1 MKQFFHQSGF
11 ALVIAFIVLIV
22 GLCPSRAI
30 AQSQQDNDDL
40 LSGVRESIEQGASE
54 LLFKQVAELCS
65 AVALASELAL
75 SIEAFGSTLNN
86 IFLQPFIDLQRTS
99 CYRTIIWEIDD
110 AIDELSMQYGQVSA
124 QICVEQNRIDI
135 MKDTSNESTLEGLKA
150 ERGRLYDSIRSMR
163 TGLSLYRE
171 FGSKGTELTADN
183 KKDIYGY
190 SNFSDALYREIF
202 GILRNTGDH
211 PYYCPYFLN
220 KNIIGV
226 ELEDPDWNPAYV
238 LTGVKEDEKEKRKRV
253 LNSCAVKW
261 SAMGASAGTF
271 LGTTDTSS
279 QYPLFSA
286 LDSQVQADIKDHL
299 QPLLVL
305 MPYFQKRVHMCT
317 NSVLGDFVNTFEK
330 IFSIQ
335 SFEQLF
341 TGFKERLQKR
351 IREAKMATYDRICN
365 RIIATR
371 KAVGGTLRDLP
382 YFGEIDGV
390 AYCQRPTKAN
400 TTFRQALERGLQ
412 KAINS
417 LAPPKGLSEI
427 IAADLDA
434 TMQNVMSVQLDEWTL
449 YQFQVDI
456 AKQRAMYQALY
467 EDGSDG
473 VTTSL
478 RDVMGEFL
486 NTLRTTVSADP
497 AKKGSDAFP
506 VTKAIW
512 DVFYDLQNRQQC
524 GSCSVQQGDLKISQP
539 EKK

>member
-1 MKQFFHQSGF
+1 MKQFFRQSGF
-11 ALVIAFIVLIV
+11 ALSMALVVLVV
-22 GLCPSRAI
+22 GLCPPQVV
-30 AQSQQDNDDL
+30 AQSEQNDSDL
-40 LSGVRESIEQGASE
+40 LSGVQESIQQGASE
-54 LLFKQVAELCS
+54 LLFNQVAELCS

-75 SIEAFGSTLNN
+75 SVEAFGSTLDN

-110 AIDELSMQYGQVSA
+110 AIDELSMQYGQVNA

-135 MKDTSNESTLEGLKA
+135 MKDTSNEGVLANLRA
-150 ERGRLYDSIRSMR
+150 ERGRLYDSVRSMR
-163 TGLSLYRE
+163 SGLSLYRE

-190 SNFSDALYREIF
+190 SDFSDALYREIF
-202 GILRNTGDH
+202 AISRNAGDH

-226 ELEDPDWNPAYV
+226 ELEDPDWNPVYV
-238 LTGVKEDEKEKRKRV
+238 VTGVQENEKEKRKRV
-253 LNSCAVKW
+253 LDSCVVKW
-261 SAMGASAGTF
+261 SAMSASVSTF
-271 LGTTDTSS
+271 LDSPDTSS
-279 QYPLFSA
+279 GYPLFSA
-286 LDSQVQADIKDHL
+286 LDSQVQAAIKDQL
-299 QPLLVL
+299 RSFLVL
-305 MPYFQKRVHMCT
+305 VPYLQKRVHMCT
-317 NSVLGDFVNTFEK
+317 NSVIGDFVDTFEK
-330 IFSIQ
+330 IFSIE
-335 SFEQLF
+335 SIEQLF

-365 RIIATR
+365 RIIETR
-371 KAVGGTLRDLP
+371 KAVGGTLHDLP
-382 YFGEIDGV
+382 YFGEINGV
-390 AYCQRPTKAN
+390 AYCQRPNKAN

-412 KAINS
+412 KSINS
-417 LAPPKGLSEI
+417 LVPPKGLSEI
-427 IAADLDA
+427 AVADLDA

-467 EDGSDG
+467 EEGSDG

-478 RDVMGEFL
+478 RDVMSEFL
-486 NTLRTTVSADP
+486 NILRTTVSADP
-497 AKKGSDAFP
+497 AKKGNDAFP

-512 DVFYDLQNRQQC
+512 DVFYDLQDRQQC
-524 GSCSVQQGDLKISQP
+524 GSCSVQQDDLKISQP